1 MGNRLRELEER
12 HQRLIAEIDWKRQR
26 LQAAVSTTDQ
36 WVRIARL
43 VMLGVRRASRLRQ
56 YWNHSTQP

>member
-1 MGNRLRELEER
+1 MSNRLRELDER
-12 HQRLIAEIDWKRQR
+12 HRRLVAEIDWQRSR
-26 LQAAVSTTDQ
+26 LQAAVSTTDH

>member
-1 MGNRLRELEER
+1 MSDRLRELDER
-12 HQRLIAEIDWKRQR
+12 HRRLVAEIEWQRGR
-26 LQAAVSTTDQ
+26 LQAAVSTTDH
-36 WVRIARL
+36 WIRIARL